1 MAYATADELRRLLR
15 EPSFT
20 EDDTAT
26 AELLI
31 ELAEGVI
38 EEETGQALE
47 LSEDT
52 VTLDG
57 PTKDDSRYQGH
68 TASRHLILPRWPV
81 TAVASVTLT
90 DDTGGDGETLT
101 FGKDR
106 DYTWSRDGL
115 LHRRGGEWPTH
126 DRAIEVTYT
135 AGYAPVP
142 AGVKRMVLRLAAG
155 AWSNPERL
163 TSESLGDH
171 SKAWAA
177 DALGM
182 ELTPADR
189 KTLGLYRART

>member
-1 MAYATADELRRLLR
+1 MPYATADNLRLLLR
-15 EPSFT
+15 QPSFT

-31 ELAEGVI
+31 ELAQGVI
-38 EEETGQALE
+38 DEETGQALE

-57 PTKDDSRYQGH
+57 PTRDDSRYQGQ

-90 DDTGGDGETLT
+90 DDEGDGEDLT
-101 FGKDR
+101 FGKDA
-106 DYTWSRDGL
+106 DYTWSRDGT
-115 LHRRGGEWPTH
+115 LHRRGGDWPTH
-126 DRAIEVTYT
+126 DRAITVTYT

-142 AGVKRMVLRLAAG
+142 AGVKRLCLRLAAG
-155 AWSNPERL
+155 GWSNFERL

-177 DALGM
+177 DALGI
-182 ELTPADR
+182 ELTPTDE
-189 KTLGLYRART
+189 KKLGLYRART

>member
-1 MAYATADELRRLLR
+1 MPYATAENLRLLLR
-15 EPSFT
+15 QPSFS
-20 EDDTAT
+20 EDDIAT

-31 ELAEGVI
+31 ELAQGVI
-38 EEETGQALE
+38 DEETGQALE

-57 PTKDDSRYQGH
+57 PTRDDSRYQGH

-81 TAVASVTLT
+81 TAVTAVTLT
-90 DDTGGDGETLT
+90 DDTGDGETLT
-101 FGKDR
+101 FGKDA
-106 DYTWSRDGL
+106 DYTWSRDGT
-115 LHRRGGEWPTH
+115 LHRRGGDWPTH

-142 AGVKRMVLRLAAG
+142 AGVKRLTLRLAAG
-155 AWSNPERL
+155 GWSNFERL

-177 DALGM
+177 DALGI
-182 ELTPADR
+182 ELTPADA
-189 KTLGLYRART
+189 KQLGLYRART

>member
-1 MAYATADELRRLLR
+1 MPYATAENLRLLLR
-15 EPSFT
+15 QPSFSD
-20 EDDTAT
+20 DDTAT

-38 EEETGQALE
+38 DEETGQHLE
-47 LSEDT
+47 AAEDT

-57 PTKDDSRYQGH
+57 PVIEDSRYQG
-68 TASRHLILPRWPV
+68 TTGSRKLLLPRWPV

-90 DDTGGDGETLT
+90 SDTDDGEDLT
-101 FGKDR
+101 FGKEQ
-106 DYTWSRDGL
+106 DYTWSRSGI
-115 LHRRGGEWPTH
+115 LHRRGTEWPTH

-135 AGYAPVP
+135 AGYATVP
-142 AGVKRMVLRLAAG
+142 AGIKRLTLRLAAG
-155 AWSNPERL
+155 GWSNFERL

-177 DALGM
+177 DALGI

-189 KTLGLYRART
+189 SSLGLYRART

>member
-1 MAYATADELRRLLR
+1 MPYATAENLRLLLR
-15 EPSFT
+15 QPSFT

-31 ELAEGVI
+31 ELAQGVI
-38 EEETGQALE
+38 DEETGQALE

-57 PTKDDSRYQGH
+57 PTRDDSHYQGH
-68 TASRHLILPRWPV
+68 TGSRHLILPRWPV

-90 DDTGGDGETLT
+90 DDEGDGEDLT
-101 FGKDR
+101 FGKDQ
-106 DYTWSRDGL
+106 DYTWSRDGT
-115 LHRRGGEWPTH
+115 LHRRGGDWPTH
-126 DRAIEVTYT
+126 DRAITVIYT

-142 AGVKRMVLRLAAG
+142 AGVKRLALRLAAG

-182 ELTPADR
+182 ELTPADA
-189 KTLGLYRART
+189 KKLGLYRART

>member
-1 MAYATADELRRLLR
+1 MTYATAEQLRLMVR
-15 EPSFT
+15 EASFT

-26 AELLI
+26 AELLL
-31 ELAEGVI
+31 ELAQGVI
-38 EEETGQALE
+38 DEETGQDLE

-57 PTKDDSRYQGH
+57 PTRDDSRYQGH

-90 DDTGGDGETLT
+90 DDDGEGQVLE

-106 DYTWSRDGL
+106 DYTWTRDGI
-115 LHRRGGEWPTH
+115 LHRRGTEWPTH
-126 DRAIEVTYT
+126 DRAVQVVYT

-142 AGVKRMVLRLAAG
+142 AGVKRLALRLAAG